1 MKLIV
6 GLGNPGSQYA
16 LTRHNIGFMI
26 IDNLASKY
34 GISLSDKKK
43 CLLGEGFIDNE
54 RVVLVKPQ
62 TFMNLSGEAVKPV
75 FSSRNVDLEDLII
88 IHDDIDLEFARIKI
102 KVGGGHGGHNGI
114 RSIASHLGSR
124 DFARVRVGI
133 GRSVHGEDVSN
144 YVLSPFSKDEKVEL
158 DTLMERTTKAVEAVV
173 NEGALTAMNNFN

>member
-26 IDNLASKY
+26 IDKLASKY

-43 CLLGEGFIDNE
+43 YLLGEGKIDNE

-102 KVGGGHGGHNGI
+102 KVDGGHGGHNGI

-133 GRSVHGEDVSN
+133 GRSMQGEDVSN
-144 YVLSPFSKDEKVEL
+144 YVLSPFSKDEKVKL
-158 DTLMERTTKAVEAVV
+158 DALIERATKAVEAVI
-173 NEGALTAMNNFN
+173 NEDVLTAMNNFN